1 MKQIINGVL
10 LKGLKSYFYLDPKIT
25 YFNHGSFGACP
36 KFIFD
41 KYIEIQKKL
50 EQNPVYFLDE
60 SIDERILKSQIKL
73 AKYIDCEHDDIVFF
87 PNPTTAINE
96 VIKSL
101 NLKKNDEILS
111 TNQEYGALDK
121 AWDYISKKTGSKYI
135 KIKIPNPLSN
145 NDDIYD
151 FFKTKINNRTKVLYL
166 SHVTS
171 ATGLILPVKKI
182 INLAR
187 KFGILSIIDGAHAP
201 GHIDVSIKDLNPDIY
216 TGTCHKW
223 LLTPKGVSFLYVKKR
238 IQKII
243 KPLIISWG
251 YSNKEIKRTKFQDEH
266 LWQGTRN
273 ISSYLTIN
281 RALKYREIYKWDEV
295 AELCKN
301 RILKFGEEIQEEFD
315 FNLFCS
321 LSTKFLGQM
330 LSFDIKLTAD
340 KINQIYSLLKKD
352 KIIIPIFEW
361 ENKLIMRISINGY
374 NSESEIKQLLSC
386 LRKIKKL

>member
-1 MKQIINGVL
+1 M
-10 LKGLKSYFYLDPKIT
+10 KGLKSYFYLDPKIT

-50 EQNPVYFLDE
+50 EQNPVCFLDE

>member
-1 MKQIINGVL
+1 MV
-10 LKGLKSYFYLDPKIT
+10 
-25 YFNHGSFGACP
+25 
-36 KFIFD
+36 KF
-41 KYIEIQKKL
+41 
-50 EQNPVYFLDE
+50 
-60 SIDERILKSQIKL
+60 
-73 AKYIDCEHDDIVFF
+73 
-87 PNPTTAINE
+87 
-96 VIKSL
+96 
-101 NLKKNDEILS
+101 
-111 TNQEYGALDK
+111 
-121 AWDYISKKTGSKYI
+121 
-135 KIKIPNPLSN
+135 
-145 NDDIYD
+145 
-151 FFKTKINNRTKVLYL
+151 
-166 SHVTS
+166 
-171 ATGLILPVKKI
+171 
-182 INLAR
+182 

-201 GHIDVSIKDLNPDIY
+201 GHIDVSIRDLNPDIY

-281 RALKYREIYKWDEV
+281 RALQYREIYKWDEV

>member
-1 MKQIINGVL
+1 M
-10 LKGLKSYFYLDPKIT
+10 KGLISYFYLDPKIT

-50 EQNPVYFLDE
+50 EQNPVNFLDE

-73 AKYIDCEHDDIVFF
+73 AKFIDCEYDDIVFF

-101 NLKKNDEILS
+101 HLKKNDEILS

-121 AWDYISKKTGSKYI
+121 AWDYITKKTGSKYI
-135 KIKIPNPLSN
+135 KIKIPNPLKN

-151 FFKTKINNRTKVLYL
+151 LFKTKINNRTKVLYL
-166 SHVTS
+166 SHMTS
-171 ATGLILPVKKI
+171 VSGLILPVKRI
-182 INLAR
+182 TNLAR

-201 GHIDVSIKDLNPDIY
+201 GHIDLSIKDLNPDIY

-238 IQKII
+238 IQKKIN
-243 KPLIISWG
+243 PLIISWG
-251 YSNKEIKRTKFQDEH
+251 YNNKEIKRTKFQDEH

-273 ISSYLTIN
+273 MSSYLTIN
-281 RALKYREIYKWDEV
+281 RALQFREIYKWDKV
-295 AELCKN
+295 SELCKN

-321 LSTKFLGQM
+321 LKTKFLGQM
-330 LSFDIKLTAD
+330 LSFDIKLTTD
-340 KINQIYSLLKKD
+340 KINLIYSLLKKD
-352 KIIIPIFEW
+352 KIIIPIFER

-374 NSESEIKQLLSC
+374 NSDSEIKHLLSF
-386 LRKIKKL
+386 LKKIKKL

>member
-1 MKQIINGVL
+1 M
-10 LKGLKSYFYLDPKIT
+10 KGLKSYFYLDPKIT

-73 AKYIDCEHDDIVFF
+73 AKFIDCEHDDIVFF
-87 PNPTTAINE
+87 PNPTTALNE

-166 SHVTS
+166 SHMTS
-171 ATGLILPVKKI
+171 ATGLI
-182 INLAR
+182 
-187 KFGILSIIDGAHAP
+187 
-201 GHIDVSIKDLNPDIY
+201 
-216 TGTCHKW
+216 
-223 LLTPKGVSFLYVKKR
+223 
-238 IQKII
+238 
-243 KPLIISWG
+243 
-251 YSNKEIKRTKFQDEH
+251 
-266 LWQGTRN
+266 
-273 ISSYLTIN
+273 
-281 RALKYREIYKWDEV
+281 
-295 AELCKN
+295 
-301 RILKFGEEIQEEFD
+301 
-315 FNLFCS
+315 
-321 LSTKFLGQM
+321 
-330 LSFDIKLTAD
+330 
-340 KINQIYSLLKKD
+340 
-352 KIIIPIFEW
+352 
-361 ENKLIMRISINGY
+361 
-374 NSESEIKQLLSC
+374 
-386 LRKIKKL
+386 